1 MGIPSYFSYIV
12 KNHPEIIQKFVSG
25 EFPIDNLYM
34 DCNSI
39 IYDCYHLLSED
50 ERGSNI
56 TNTLIKNVINKIE
69 RYVDIVSPK
78 KRVIVSFD
86 GVAPVAKLEQ
96 QRTRRF
102 KTWFQTNLTD
112 QLCKKPDPSWSTAS
126 ITPGTNFMKQLN
138 KQISTHFSNKKN
150 SSKYSPTIIV
160 STSDEPGE
168 GEHKIFSY
176 IRNNVDHSSQTT
188 VIYGLDADLIM
199 LSVNHYPLC
208 KEIYLFRETPEFIK
222 SIDSSL
228 EPNDNYLFNIEQ
240 LTGDIVLD
248 MQKEINFSQTN
259 ANKRIY
265 DYIFMCFLLGN
276 DFLPHF
282 PAVNIRS
289 GGIMKL
295 LQHYKSTLGSSNKFI
310 VDMDKKK
317 IIWKNFRLLIESLAI
332 HEQEYMI
339 TEHTSRDK
347 KEKHS
352 LYASHHEKN
361 KIDRGEPMNQDD
373 KIKAFLE
380 KIQNI
385 PSTERSVEK
394 YISPEKECWE
404 NRYYAKLLDVDM
416 TSPERVRQ
424 VCINYL
430 EGLEWTFKYYM
441 SDCPN
446 WRWKYN
452 YHYPP
457 LLKDLINHIPYFD
470 TTFIAENMT
479 TPVEQ
484 VVQLCY
490 VLPKKNLSLL
500 PYKIYNQLHTKY
512 DHCYPERVDFEWSY
526 CKYFWEAHPKLPMI
540 DINVLETAFTKTV
553 S

>member
-12 KNHPEIIQKFVSG
+12 KNHPEIIQKFLNG
-25 EFPIDNLYM
+25 EVLIDNLYM

-39 IYDCYHLLSED
+39 IYDCYHLLSD
-50 ERGSNI
+50 NERETNVTNI
-56 TNTLIKNVINKIE
+56 LIQNVITKIE
-69 RYVDIVSPK
+69 RYIDIVSPK
-78 KRVIVSFD
+78 KKVIISFD

-102 KTWFQTNLTD
+102 KTWFQTNLTN
-112 QLCKKPDPSWSTAS
+112 QLYKKTCTSWSTAS

-138 KQISTHFSNKKN
+138 KQVTNHFSNN
-150 SSKYSPTIIV
+150 TNNKYSQTIIV

-176 IRNNVDHSSQTT
+176 IRNNNDHIYQTT

-199 LSVNHYPLC
+199 LSLNHYPLC
-208 KEIYLFRETPEFIK
+208 KHIYLFRETPEFIK
-222 SIDSSL
+222 SIDSNL
-228 EPNDNYLFNIEQ
+228 EPNHNYLFNIGQ
-240 LTGDIVLD
+240 LTNNIVLD

-259 ANKRIY
+259 ANKRLY

-282 PAVNIRS
+282 PAINIRS

-295 LQHYKSTLGSSNKFI
+295 LQHYKNTIGSTNKFI
-310 VDMDKKK
+310 VDVEKNK
-317 IIWKNFRLLIESLAI
+317 IIWKNFRLLIESLAA
-332 HEQEYMI
+332 HEHEYI
-339 TEHTSRDK
+339 LEEHSTRNK
-347 KEKHS
+347 KEKCS
-352 LYASHHEKN
+352 SYVTQNEKN
-361 KIDRGEPMNQDD
+361 KIDNGEHMDQED

-385 PSTERSVEK
+385 PSTERSIEK

-404 NRYYAKLLDVDM
+404 NRYYSKLLDIDM
-416 TSPERVRQ
+416 TSEERVRQ

-430 EGLEWTFKYYM
+430 EGLEWTFKYYI
-441 SDCPN
+441 SGCPD

-457 LLKDLINHIPYFD
+457 LLKDLIKHIPYFD
-470 TTFIAENMT
+470 TTLIPENT
-479 TPVEQ
+479 SIPVEQ
-484 VVQLCY
+484 IVQLCY

-500 PYKIYNQLHTKY
+500 PYKIYNQLQTKY
-512 DHCYPERVDFEWSY
+512 DHYYPEKVDFEWSY
-526 CKYFWEAHPKLPMI
+526 CKYLWEAHPKLPMI
-540 DINVLETAFTKTV
+540 DINSLETTFNK
-553 S
+553 SSN